1 MAVICLIRSFFYSL
15 RQALT
20 QIARNK
26 SMALTSLFTITAM
39 LLILGLFFVLVV
51 NVNLMSTTARD
62 QFDMVEVFLTDE
74 MSEGDIQAF
83 QEEIEDMKF
92 VDSVVYVSKD
102 EAMEELRQRWG
113 ENAYLL
119 DGLSRNPLPRSLR
132 VTLADLEK
140 SQELIDAVQDT
151 DGVEDIKFNQGE
163 VDRILRITDTIQIG
177 ALVVILFLIII
188 SIIVVS
194 NTVKLTVLARGREIS
209 IMKYVGATNWFIRGP
224 FLAEGIVIGIIAAV
238 ISATLMSGLY
248 YAFTSRMSE
257 RILII
262 FSTGLFPAGMMA
274 GNLIVI
280 FLALGVSIGAM
291 GSIISMRR
299 FLDT

>member
-1 MAVICLIRSFFYSL
+1 MIRSFFYSL

-51 NVNLMSTTARD
+51 NVNLMSATARD

-74 MSEGDIQAF
+74 MSEGDIQVF

-113 ENAYLL
+113 DNAYLL

-132 VTLADLEK
+132 VTLSDLEK
-140 SQELIDAVQDT
+140 SQELIDAVRDT

-177 ALVVILFLIII
+177 ALVIILFLIII

-238 ISATLMSGLY
+238 ISAALMSGLY